1 MPLGRT
7 ATDAELLLR
16 FAESRDADAFEL
28 LVWRHR
34 RMVHNVCRRVLHD
47 RHEAEDA
54 TQATFLLLAKN
65 AGHVRTTLGGWL
77 YRVAFRC
84 ATRLR
89 NKRKSTTDIALTV
102 PFANEENRVDQDEL
116 RTVLDTELNRLPE
129 RYRVPIVLCYLQG
142 KSYQEAAE
150 QLGCPLGTL
159 SGWLT
164 RGKDRLRLQLVRR
177 GLTLTAAAMSVQLAQ
192 LSQAAAE
199 SAFSTHAMT
208 DSALKYLAGETIPSA
223 ASKIANEVSRIMK
236 MKQLLTTTLACVGI
250 AIAAIGAVG
259 WLGQVTADDPPKPAA
274 NRKEAPAPKAKPDTE
289 RVQGEWIFD
298 KATMPGGGNAIH
310 YVWNSRMSFRDDT
323 ISLTNYVIPYTEP
336 FVPELKSSFALDAA
350 KATREIDIAI
360 PKLAI
365 RLFGKEMA
373 GGPIRGIYR
382 FDDDDTLTICLANRP
397 LDPRPKT
404 FDVDEKYN
412 RFLFTVKRNKVPGAK
427 MPAEVAV
434 RFVTT
439 DGKPVGN
446 SKVTDFGSRNRRG
459 GEFRWQYSVGY
470 TTDANGVVP
479 VNTQD
484 FSFGLLSVRVA
495 GKNLYATSEISPYRT
510 LTEKPIVVTVR
521 PGVRIHGKI
530 RCPQLEAKKIA
541 IGWTNV
547 TLRSENA
554 FLSSCI
560 SESGEY
566 ELFAPP
572 GQYNLE
578 AYGSYVQRIQPV
590 VKISGTEPTQQ
601 LNLDIELQ
609 ATSFGELL
617 GKPAPELVVQPDAK
631 KEAIALA
638 KWKGKPVLLMFWSD
652 KSFGKNDFTDDMLAL
667 QTTYTKYRERGL
679 EVVLLVMNR
688 DNEFQTAEEFIAKSK
703 KARGDDDK
711 LTHPYRI
718 AIMNPEPKF
727 NGVNGFVHSSQTMV
741 DYGVEYSGFTV
752 LIDRSG
758 KVVGNCNPETNP
770 ADKRTLE
777 AILDAK

>member
-84 ATRLR
+84 ATRMR
-89 NKRKSTTDIALTV
+89 NKRKSTTDIALTI
-102 PFANEENRVDQDEL
+102 PIANDENRRDNDEL
-116 RTVLDTELNRLPE
+116 RTVLDVELNRLPE

-159 SGWLT
+159 SGRLT

-177 GLTLTAAAMSVQLAQ
+177 GLTLTVAAMSVQLAQ

-259 WLGQVTADDPPKPAA
+259 WLGQATADDPPKPVA
-274 NRKEAPAPKAKPDTE
+274 NRKDAPAPKAKPDTE

-298 KATMPGGGNAIH
+298 KATMPNGGNAIH
-310 YVWNSRMSFRDDT
+310 YVWDSRMSFSGDT
-323 ISLTNYVIPYTEP
+323 ISLSNYLIPYTETK
-336 FVPELKSSFALDAA
+336 VPELKSSFALDATKAA
-350 KATREIDIAI
+350 KEIDIAI

-397 LDPRPKT
+397 LDPRPKA
-404 FDVDEKYN
+404 FDVDAKGD
-412 RFLFTVKRNKVPGAK
+412 RFLFSVKRNKVPGAK

-434 RFVTT
+434 RFVTA
-439 DGKPVGN
+439 DGKPVAN
-446 SKVTDFGSRNRRG
+446 SKVTDFGKRVRIA
-459 GEFRWQYSVGY
+459 GEFIWRYNAGY
-470 TTDANGVVP
+470 ATDANGVAQ
-479 VNTQD
+479 VNPQD
-484 FSFGLLSVRVA
+484 FSYGLIRARVA

-510 LTEKPIVVTVR
+510 MTEKPIVVTVQ
-521 PGVRIHGKI
+521 PGVRVHGKI
-530 RCPQLEAKKIA
+530 RCPQLEAKKITT
-541 IGWTNV
+541 GWTNV
-547 TLRSENA
+547 ILRSENA
-554 FLSSCI
+554 FLSSCV

-572 GQYNLE
+572 GNYTFD
-578 AYGSYVQRIQPV
+578 AYGTYVQRNQQLTVRIT
-590 VKISGTEPTQQ
+590 GTEPMQQ
-601 LNLDIELQ
+601 LNLNIELR
-609 ATSFGELL
+609 ANSFGELL
-617 GKPAPELVVQPDAK
+617 GKPAPELVVVPDTMT
-631 KEAIALA
+631 LA
-638 KWKGKPVLLMFWSD
+638 KWKGKPVLLMFWLE
-652 KSFGKNDFTDDMLAL
+652 KSFGENTLPDDMLAL

-688 DNEFQTAEEFIAKSK
+688 DKEFQTAEEFIAKSK
-703 KARGDDDK
+703 KARGDK

-718 AIMNPEPKF
+718 AIMNPEPKL
-727 NGVNGFVHSSQTMV
+727 NGVNGFVHSSQTMF
-741 DYGVEYSGFTV
+741 DYGVAHSGFTV

-758 KVVGNCNPETNP
+758 KVVGDCNPETNP

>member
-7 ATDAELLLR
+7 ATDTELLLR

-65 AGHVRTTLGGWL
+65 ARHVRTTLGGWL

-84 ATRLR
+84 ATRMR

-102 PFANEENRVDQDEL
+102 PFANEENRGDQDEL
-116 RTVLDTELNRLPE
+116 RSVIDVELNRLPE

-177 GLTLTAAAMSVQLAQ
+177 GVALTVAAMTVQLAQ

-208 DSALKYLAGETIPSA
+208 DSALKFLAGETIPSA

-250 AIAAIGAVG
+250 AMAAIGAVG
-259 WLGQVTADDPPKPAA
+259 WLGQASADDPPKPVA
-274 NRKEAPAPKAKPDTE
+274 NRKEAPAPKPIPDTE
-289 RVQGEWIFD
+289 RVQGEWVFD

-310 YVWNSRMSFRDDT
+310 YVWDSRMSFSGDT
-323 ISLTNYVIPYTEP
+323 ISLTNYLIPYTETK
-336 FVPELKSSFALDAA
+336 VPELKSSFALDAT
-350 KATREIDIAI
+350 KATKEIDIAI
-360 PKLAI
+360 PKLATM
-365 RLFGKEMA
+365 LFGKEMA

-427 MPAEVAV
+427 MPTEVAV
-434 RFVTT
+434 RFVTA
-439 DGKPVGN
+439 DGKPVAN
-446 SKVTDFGSRNRRG
+446 AKVTDFGKRVRIA
-459 GEFRWQYSVGY
+459 GEFLWRYSVGY
-470 TTDANGVVP
+470 TTDANGVVR
-479 VNTQD
+479 VNPKD
-484 FSFGLLSVRVA
+484 FSDGSINARIA
-495 GKNLYATSEISPYRT
+495 EKNLYATSEVSPYRV
-510 LTEKPIVVTVR
+510 LTEKPIVVTVQ
-521 PGVRIHGKI
+521 PGVRVHGKI

-547 TLRSENA
+547 ILRSNDA
-554 FLSSCI
+554 YLSSCV

-572 GQYNLE
+572 GQYTFA
-578 AYGSYVQRIQPV
+578 AYGSYVQRAQPV
-590 VKISGTEPTQQ
+590 VKISGTKPMQQ
-601 LNLDIELQ
+601 LDLELQ
-609 ATSFGELL
+609 ANSFGELL
-617 GKPAPELVVQPDAK
+617 GKPAPELVVEPDAK
-631 KEAIALA
+631 TEAIALA
-638 KWKGKPVLLMFWSD
+638 KWKGKPVLMMFWLE
-652 KSFGKNDFTDDMLAL
+652 KSFGTNTLPDDMLAL
-667 QTTYTKYRERGL
+667 QTTYAKYRERGL

-688 DNEFQTAEEFIAKSK
+688 DKEFQTAEEFIAKSK
-703 KARGDDDK
+703 KSRDDK

-718 AIMNPEPKF
+718 AIMNPEPKL
-727 NGVNGFVHSSQTMV
+727 NGMNGFVHSSQTMV
-741 DYGVEYSGFTV
+741 DYGVSHSGFTV